1 MLLGQAAQA
10 RKNDDPDMRHVRLTL
25 NDGKQVEGWIPRK
38 YMTWA
43 TEYEVVLADQ
53 PDAKKGKKYKAEK
66 LQKIEWLTPTE
77 EHPEGEVWERCH
89 TIYRYLFKPMK
100 EECLLELLYRGKD
113 ASVYKARIYL
123 PGNGVNTGGSWATW
137 YALKPNGQERAFL
150 LYNASTDMV
159 PIIKLFTETQ
169 FKGKEEYD
177 GLKDY
182 ILEWWGKDKSL
193 ARKQVHDSPA
203 IFSTLYDEWKATQG
217 K

>member
-1 MLLGQAAQA
+1 
-10 RKNDDPDMRHVRLTL
+10 
-25 NDGKQVEGWIPRK
+25 
-38 YMTWA
+38 
-43 TEYEVVLADQ
+43 
-53 PDAKKGKKYKAEK
+53 
-66 LQKIEWLTPTE
+66 
-77 EHPEGEVWERCH
+77 
-89 TIYRYLFKPMK
+89 
-100 EECLLELLYRGKD
+100 
-113 ASVYKARIYL
+113 
-123 PGNGVNTGGSWATW
+123 
-137 YALKPNGQERAFL
+137 
-150 LYNASTDMV
+150 MV